1 MGVVNRRNSGIIA
14 YKMNRELKNI
24 IKALLE
30 ARYLKRVKRA
40 GTELFLGPEVSESV
54 VEHSFYTSLWA
65 IIMQH
70 YNPKLNLGKLLT
82 MCLIH
87 DLEEVRTGDL
97 NQVNR
102 LYYPDNPELKAFSD
116 MWKGSKLGENLIG
129 IHKERAEMKTNEAQA
144 SRDCDTLAE
153 LVTEKEYLEMG
164 KKEAKEWMEFTLK
177 RLKTETG
184 KQLAQAVI
192 KARMSEWWEEFK
204 NAIRKHHGVK
214 QVDYRQKS

>member
-1 MGVVNRRNSGIIA
+1 
-14 YKMNRELKNI
+14 MNRELKNI

-65 IIMQH
+65 IIMH
-70 YNPKLNLGKLLT
+70 YYNPKLDLGKLAT

-102 LYYPDNPELKAFSD
+102 LYYSDNPELKAFSD
-116 MWKGSKLGENLIG
+116 MWKDSKLGENLIE
-129 IHKERAEMKTNEAQA
+129 IHKERAEMKTNEALA
-144 SRDCDTLAE
+144 ARDCDTLAE
-153 LVTEKEYLEMG
+153 LVTEKEYLELG
-164 KKEAKEWMEFTLK
+164 KKEAKEWMGFTLK
-177 RLKTETG
+177 RLKTKTG
-184 KQLAQAVI
+184 KKLAQAVI
-192 KARMSEWWEEFK
+192 KARMGEWWEEFK
-204 NAIRKHHGVK
+204 NAIRKRHGIK
-214 QVDYRQKS
+214 PINYQKEKL